1 MTKGRQILSHCPFK
15 REALNMLVYHYL
27 NGSLNI
33 VCSFLLKG
41 NDGKVHKGDSPTGIF
56 LVLSL
61 FS

>member
-1 MTKGRQILSHCPFK
+1 MTKGIQILSHCPFK

-41 NDGKVHKGDSPTGIF
+41 NDGKVKETHPLAFF